1 MSKVSRI
8 VLMAVVGLFLSSN
21 VWAAR
26 GGSMSGF
33 LLGLDLSYAQGE
45 SEIKT
50 ATATTKSKSTVTS
63 YDLNL
68 GYVSAMDL
76 YLGVIYSTSNSEDEV
91 STKTDASIYGPS
103 VGFFFGP
110 GFSIIGSYLLGGKY
124 GTYKDGTGFQADLGW
139 RSELGSGFF
148 LGAKMS
154 YQTVEYKHETV
165 STTKLKLNGVQPYIS
180 LGFLF

>member
-1 MSKVSRI
+1 MSKLSRI
-8 VLMAVVGLFLSSN
+8 VLMAVIGLLMNSN
-21 VWAAR
+21 AWAAR

-45 SEIKT
+45 AEVKT
-50 ATATTKSKSTVTS
+50 ASSTVKSKSTVTS
-63 YDLNL
+63 YDVNL

-76 YLGVIYSTSNSEDEV
+76 YLGVIYSTANSEDEL
-91 STKTDASIYGPS
+91 STKTEASIYGPS

-124 GTYKDGTGFQADLGW
+124 ETYKDGTGFQADLGW
-139 RSELGSGFF
+139 RSELGKGFF

-154 YQTVEYKHETV
+154 YKTIEYKHKTD
-165 STTKLKLNGVQPYIS
+165 SDTKLKESVVKPYIS

>member
-1 MSKVSRI
+1 MSKLFRTILMI
-8 VLMAVVGLFLSSN
+8 VAGLFLSSN

-33 LLGLDLSYAQGE
+33 LFGVDLSYSQGE
-45 SEIKT
+45 AEVKT
-50 ATATTKSKSTVTS
+50 ATSSTKSKSTVTS

-76 YLGVIYSTSNSEDEV
+76 YLGVLYSTSNSEDEL

-148 LGAKMS
+148 LGAKLS
-154 YQTVEYKHETV
+154 YKTVDYKHEDD
-165 STTKLKLNGVQPYIS
+165 STTKLKLSGVQPYIS